1 LDFAFTEAS
10 KLAGTK
16 TRKQN
21 EETMANTTSAAMTSR
36 LKLAIGNRP
45 WTVLGA
51 TTLLGATGYQRYK
64 AQERLTEDAKKKMVL
79 VLPFHRMKIVEEK
92 KSPIGSLINKLTNTI
107 EDNDPASEK
116 VIEMQADELVSLIH
130 EAALDPSI
138 VSLYGIFGNGG
149 AISTGGWAHLEE
161 IRAALEMF
169 AKTSSLH
176 ENEEHGLSSNNT
188 DSDSGATTP
197 RGKAMYAYSNTFGGQ
212 QSMKE
217 YYLASVFPQIHLQPQ
232 GDLNLYGLHATS
244 TFFRGFLKKYGITVH
259 VWKHGAYK
267 NMANIFTHS
276 NYSKDHYEN
285 TAGILLPIHT
295 HVRKAI
301 YASRQKQFK
310 KYDYDFDKFW
320 SMIENA
326 GSFPADV
333 AHEIGFVDHLPLK
346 NPLNNLVKNN
356 TQQKLVLDDGTDKVD
371 TSSNTT
377 NTATSDDEDTV
388 QVSEVEEKIEETL
401 IVTKDP
407 TNDSEAKISSV
418 GDQWKLKT
426 DPDSFTADSQITIDA
441 YARQKGNRLRK
452 EAEEWDFFQSLRKA
466 SESNIVAE
474 QLLSLV
480 GYSAP
485 YFNIDEV
492 SWIKF
497 VDRGKA
503 L

>member
-1 LDFAFTEAS
+1 
-10 KLAGTK
+10 
-16 TRKQN
+16 
-21 EETMANTTSAAMTSR
+21 MATTTTSAAMTSR
-36 LKLAIGNRP
+36 LKTAIGNRP
-45 WTVLGA
+45 WTVIAA
-51 TTLLGATGYQRYK
+51 TAFLGATGYQKYK
-64 AQERLTEDAKKKMVL
+64 AQERLTKDAKKKKVL

-92 KSPIGSLINKLTNTI
+92 KSPFGSLVDKLANNTI
-107 EDNDPASEK
+107 EADSEK

-161 IRAALEMF
+161 IRAALELF
-169 AKTSSLH
+169 AKPSSLQ
-176 ENEEHGLSSNNT
+176 EYALSDT
-188 DSDSGATTP
+188 DSDSDSDATTIP

-244 TFFRGFLKKYGITVH
+244 TFYRGFLKKYGITVN

-267 NMANIFTHS
+267 NMANMFTHS
-276 NYSKDHYEN
+276 NYSKEHYEN
-285 TAGILLPIHT
+285 TARILLPIHT

-301 YASRQKQFK
+301 YASRHKQFK
-310 KYDYDFDKFW
+310 KYGYDFDKFW

-333 AHEIGFVDHLPLK
+333 AHELGFVDHLPLK

-356 TQQKLVLDDGTDKVD
+356 KPLKKVVLTEGTVKVD
-371 TSSNTT
+371 PITDASSTT
-377 NTATSDDEDTV
+377 TTTKTETSDDEDG
-388 QVSEVEEKIEETL
+388 
-401 IVTKDP
+401 IVTNDH
-407 TNDSEAKISSV
+407 TNDIETNRSSV
-418 GDQWKLKT
+418 GDRWKLKT
-426 DPDSFTADSQITIDA
+426 DPDSFAADSQITIDA
-441 YARQKGNRLRK
+441 YARQKGDRLRK
-452 EAEEWDFFQSLRKA
+452 EAEGWNLFQKLRKA

-474 QLLSLV
+474 QLLSLA

-492 SWIKF
+492 RWIQF
-497 VDRGKA
+497 NGRGNEINA
-503 L
+503 YNIMHCTRRFLSSNEQPSMFLFQN

>member
-1 LDFAFTEAS
+1 
-10 KLAGTK
+10 
-16 TRKQN
+16 
-21 EETMANTTSAAMTSR
+21 MATTTSAAMTSR
-36 LKLAIGNRP
+36 LKSAIGNRP

-51 TTLLGATGYQRYK
+51 TAFLGATGYQKYK
-64 AQERLTEDAKKKMVL
+64 AQERLTEDAKKKKVL

-92 KSPIGSLINKLTNTI
+92 KSPMGSLVDKLTNTV
-107 EDNDPASEK
+107 EADSEK

-161 IRAALEMF
+161 IRTALELF
-169 AKTSSLH
+169 AKPSSLQ
-176 ENEEHGLSSNNT
+176 EHALSDT
-188 DSDSGATTP
+188 DSDSDATATATTIP

-244 TFFRGFLKKYGITVH
+244 TFYRGFLKKYGITVN

-267 NMANIFTHS
+267 NMANMFTHS
-276 NYSKDHYEN
+276 NYSKEHYQN

-301 YASRQKQFK
+301 YASRHKQFK
-310 KYDYDFDKFW
+310 KYGYDFDNFW

-356 TQQKLVLDDGTDKVD
+356 KQQKKVAFNEGTVKVD
-371 TSSNTT
+371 PVTDASSTSTT
-377 NTATSDDEDTV
+377 KTETSDDEDTV
-388 QVSEVEEKIEETL
+388 QGVSELKEKIVETL
-401 IVTKDP
+401 IA
-407 TNDSEAKISSV
+407 TNNHTIASEAKISLG

-452 EAEEWDFFQSLRKA
+452 EAEGWNSFQKLRKA

-492 SWIKF
+492 SWIQF
-497 VDRGKA
+497 VDRGKNQCIYNA
-503 L
+503 LYTPFLVA